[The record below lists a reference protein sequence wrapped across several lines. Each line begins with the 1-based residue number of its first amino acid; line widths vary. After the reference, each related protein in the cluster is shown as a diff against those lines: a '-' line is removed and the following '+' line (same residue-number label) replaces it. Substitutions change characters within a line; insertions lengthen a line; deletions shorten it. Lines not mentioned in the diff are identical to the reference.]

1 MTQKNIYKKKLE
13 FYRSKLTG
21 DIEYKPPSRNLDEF
35 LGFLKMKNDFKIEKL
50 NINNFIP
57 RYSVLKCTD
66 WLIIISIYLSFALGY
81 MDWCYTQAKK
91 PRLI

>member
-66 WLIIISIYLSFALGY
+66 WL
-81 MDWCYTQAKK
+81 
-91 PRLI
+91 LINNYIN

>member
-1 MTQKNIYKKKLE
+1 MYFFLNNLQKKLFTVTQKNIYKKKLE

-50 NINNFIP
+50 NIHNFIP
-57 RYSVLKCTD
+57 RYSMLKCTE
-66 WLIIISIYLSFALGY
+66 WFFINVNRF
-81 MDWCYTQAKK
+81 
-91 PRLI
+91 